1 MSCAYRNLARLP
13 LPIFAE
19 LVNVVQQ
26 DDDDE
31 QAQQTNDAVTMRGSI
46 CAKLQRNSKEA
57 PTVGAFLKQSCVTLV
72 RILDPL
78 LTYGT

>member
-26 DDDDE
+26 DDDE
-31 QAQQTNDAVTMRGSI
+31 QAQQTINAMTMRGSI